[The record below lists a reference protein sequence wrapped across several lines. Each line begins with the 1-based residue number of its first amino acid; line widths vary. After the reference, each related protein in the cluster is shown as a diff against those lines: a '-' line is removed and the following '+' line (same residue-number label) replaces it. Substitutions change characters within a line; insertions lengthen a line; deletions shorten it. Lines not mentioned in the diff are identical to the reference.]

1 MEENE
6 ILRVQ
11 ATLCQC
17 HLLRSDFSIP
27 ERTEAVPSYGSGKAD
42 IILTR
47 GEGRDEGLPN
57 TQRDSSHFA
66 LTSQSVS
73 LNANPNQSPKRESA
87 CSC

>member
-27 ERTEAVPSYGSGKAD
+27 ERIEAVPSYGSGKAD
-42 IILTR
+42 IILT
-47 GEGRDEGLPN
+47 GGGWGWGGIKGCLAHNVIPAIL
-57 TQRDSSHFA
+57 F
-66 LTSQSVS
+66 
-73 LNANPNQSPKRESA
+73 
-87 CSC
+87 

>member
-42 IILTR
+42 IILT
-47 GEGRDEGLPN
+47 GGGIKGCPTHNVIPAIL
-57 TQRDSSHFA
+57 F
-66 LTSQSVS
+66 
-73 LNANPNQSPKRESA
+73 
-87 CSC
+87 